1 MKRKFRLNRLTD
13 FKRVR
18 RLGKSYAH
26 PLVLLITNPNQLPQA
41 RVGIITSKALG
52 NAVTRNRIRRRL
64 RGCMDEWLPSLT
76 PGWDLILIGRHG
88 IGSADFGQIHI
99 AVAGLL
105 ERAGIVD
112 VEHNTNATANRLSQ

>member
-1 MKRKFRLNRLTD
+1 VKRKFRLNRLTD

-26 PLVLLITNPNQLPQA
+26 PLVLLIASPNQLPQV

-64 RGCMDEWLPSLT
+64 RVCMDEWLPDLT
-76 PGWDLILIGRHG
+76 PGWDIILIGRQA
-88 IGSADFGQIHI
+88 ISKVDFDQIHG

-105 ERAGIVD
+105 ERAGMVD
-112 VEHNTNATANRLSQ
+112 VEYDTDTTTK